1 MCEETFFESE
11 WKACLWTFY
20 CGVDFVYITNVKCEI
35 IGKIFF
41 VVVKICLCWLVL
53 GDLLSNAMIIPAG
66 FIKALWNR
74 NIIHNWCLFM
84 VPDIIQAN
92 IHVIGNCS
100 LLSPMRVMCSIVC
113 SKSVP
118 GNDSEMIPAPLSI
131 RLCELKETGSPLFA
145 QFEL

>member
-1 MCEETFFESE
+1 MCEETSFECE

-35 IGKIFF
+35 IGKIVF

-84 VPDIIQAN
+84 VPDTITLLEKFDRIYSGKYSCDRELQF
-92 IHVIGNCS
+92 VEPYESYVFNCMFKIS
-100 LLSPMRVMCSIVC
+100 SW
-113 SKSVP
+113 
-118 GNDSEMIPAPLSI
+118 
-131 RLCELKETGSPLFA
+131 
-145 QFEL
+145 

>member
-1 MCEETFFESE
+1 
-11 WKACLWTFY
+11 
-20 CGVDFVYITNVKCEI
+20 
-35 IGKIFF
+35 
-41 VVVKICLCWLVL
+41 
-53 GDLLSNAMIIPAG
+53 
-66 FIKALWNR
+66 
-74 NIIHNWCLFM
+74 M

-145 QFEL
+145 QFELQQNKTSERERDDIHDTSDDIHDTSDANEESNQQEIHADTIKKILMNRRTVT